1 MSLLKKLQN
10 EDGMTLMDT
19 MIIAGIL
26 LIMIGSL
33 ASYQFQRSKEMQAR
47 DTVNVYKQL
56 QSNVKSGATQTQS
69 IGKSEELGFDS
80 TQMTK

>member
-1 MSLLKKLQN
+1 MSGLKNLQN
-10 EDGMTLMDT
+10 EDGITLMDT

-80 TQMTK
+80 NQMK